1 MKFAQRKNRN
11 AFTLIELLVV
21 IAIIAILAGLLLPA
35 LSRAKEKARRISCLN
50 NCKQM
55 SLGSQMY
62 ADDDTQGRLTGSLKP
77 LGTAANNNVGDDD
90 DLNWLNGFNG
100 HGQAYIKGLKTFV
113 CPSTQNIVDDV
124 KKTPVTVT
132 EGGVASIWLLL
143 GDLSDNAPNK
153 GATNGHSYEVFGTWR
168 GDKNTRRTHNTVLS
182 YINKLAPFTGMK
194 PGPSEIFLILDAMDH
209 VDNSPPYD
217 KENFPIPTAAH
228 GIDGGNVS
236 FADGHA
242 EWITRARWNYRY
254 IMSEDHATQGR
265 TIKPFY

>member
-1 MKFAQRKNRN
+1 MKFAQKKIKNG
-11 AFTLIELLVV
+11 FTLIELLVV

-62 ADDDTQGRLTGSLKP
+62 ADDDTKGRLTGSLATTP
-77 LGTAANNNVGDDD
+77 AGVRDDD

-124 KKTPVTVT
+124 KKTPVTVK
-132 EGGVASIWLLL
+132 EGGVPSIWLLL
-143 GDLSDNAPNK
+143 GDLSNNADNK
-153 GATNGHSYEVFGTWR
+153 GAVHGHSYEVYGTWR
-168 GDKNTRRTHNTVLS
+168 GDPDTRRTHNTVLT
-182 YINKLAPFTGMK
+182 YVNQNAPFTGMR
-194 PGPSEIFLILDAMDH
+194 PGPSEIFLILDAMDATGA
-209 VDNSPPYD
+209 PAPYN
-217 KENFPIPTAAH
+217 KYENFPIPTLAH
-228 GIDGGNVS
+228 GSDGGNVA

-254 IMSEDHATQGR
+254 IQSEDHVSGGR
-265 TIKPFY
+265 TVKPYY